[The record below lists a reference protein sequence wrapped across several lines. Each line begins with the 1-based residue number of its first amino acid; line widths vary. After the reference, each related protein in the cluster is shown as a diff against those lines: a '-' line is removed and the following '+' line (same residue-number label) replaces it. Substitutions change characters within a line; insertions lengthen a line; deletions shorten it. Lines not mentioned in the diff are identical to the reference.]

1 MPASLDEKR
10 AYYARIRQANYT
22 ASLKL
27 EGFDVPEGSG
37 AKPLPSREELLKRY
51 STSTRTE

>member
-10 AYYARIRQANYT
+10 AYYARIRHANYT

-27 EGFDVPEGSG
+27 EGIDVPEGSC
-37 AKPLPSREELLKRY
+37 AKSLPSREELLKRY
-51 STSTRTE
+51 NTSTRKE